1 MDSAPSRNTFRIAVM
16 GLLGGCVLALW
27 LLVRPPGVPGETSGV
42 INNGQPT
49 ASPGIT
55 PAGAGGGTGQ
65 PTLVPTGSAPATTA
79 TPGAGSVT
87 PTPVATTAGA
97 TTAPTATPTEAPA
110 GPISYTV
117 QEGDTWFGIAEAY
130 GVDASALVSFNGLTL
145 DDFLQID
152 QTILIPQ

>member
-1 MDSAPSRNTFRIAVM
+1 M
-16 GLLGGCVLALW
+16 
-27 LLVRPPGVPGETSGV
+27 
-42 INNGQPT
+42 
-49 ASPGIT
+49 
-55 PAGAGGGTGQ
+55 
-65 PTLVPTGSAPATTA
+65 
-79 TPGAGSVT
+79 T